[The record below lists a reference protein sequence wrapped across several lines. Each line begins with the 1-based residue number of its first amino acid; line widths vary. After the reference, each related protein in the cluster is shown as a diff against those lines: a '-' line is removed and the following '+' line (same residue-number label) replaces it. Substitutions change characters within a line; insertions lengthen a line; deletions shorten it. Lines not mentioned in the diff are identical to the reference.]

1 VTDAPGVPDVE
12 GLLFDIDTFAV
23 HDGPGI
29 RMAVYLK
36 GCPLACRWCHSPES
50 QSGQPEVILVADRC
64 VLCGACLAAC
74 PNAVHSLQNGRHVL
88 DRAACRL
95 CGACV
100 ARCPARAL
108 QIKGFRAPASAIVA
122 RAGRMRAF
130 FEHSGGGVT
139 LTGGEVTMQPE
150 FAGAVLAGC
159 REAGIHTAV
168 ETCGACDWPTLE
180 RLADE
185 CDLVLYDLKLL
196 DDDQHREWT
205 RASNRTI
212 LENARRLSGRN
223 VEIRLP
229 LIPQVTDTE
238 ANVSA
243 TARFMAEAGLDRLAL
258 LPYNASA
265 AAKYEW
271 LGAAYHIEGEA
282 QSEERLA
289 QLVALA
295 EKEGVAARVV

>member
-1 VTDAPGVPDVE
+1 
-12 GLLFDIDTFAV
+12 
-23 HDGPGI
+23 
-29 RMAVYLK
+29 
-36 GCPLACRWCHSPES
+36 
-50 QSGQPEVILVADRC
+50 
-64 VLCGACLAAC
+64 
-74 PNAVHSLQNGRHVL
+74 
-88 DRAACRL
+88 
-95 CGACV
+95 
-100 ARCPARAL
+100 
-108 QIKGFRAPASAIVA
+108 
-122 RAGRMRAF
+122 MRAF